1 MIKFAVRVLVSL
13 LVSALFIFISLRK
26 ADLGAVWSAITH
38 AHPGPVLGYL
48 GLLLAVHVVK
58 TLRWGLLLRPLGK
71 ISFSRLNAA
80 SAVGFMLMMTLPL
93 RLGELARPLIVS
105 RPVPGSDQRLQR
117 TGALASI
124 VVERII
130 DSLAVGA
137 LAIVSLH
144 MLKTTGKA
152 ADIARHAAT
161 LVTVAFGALC
171 AALVFAFFLRTQTVA
186 LVRRV
191 LGAVS
196 RKLGD
201 KVAHMLDGFIRGL
214 HLGSAWSVIGVLV
227 LTVVYWAMHIV
238 GFAWVADAFDLQL
251 TAGMAATVLA
261 CQVVGFMIP
270 AGPGNIGPSQAAT
283 QFGVSIFLAD
293 GFQRP
298 EVIGYANT
306 IWALQFGQQVL
317 LGLIF
322 LVIAHVP
329 LTGLLS
335 PWGPE
340 PAPAAAQPPPRD
352 ATAER

>member
-1 MIKFAVRVLVSL
+1 MAKLIARILVSM
-13 LVSALFIFISLRK
+13 LVSGVFIFISLRN
-26 ADLGAVWSAITH
+26 ADLGAVWSSMAN
-38 AHPGPVLGYL
+38 AAPGPILGYL
-48 GLLLAVHVVK
+48 AILLVVHVVK

-71 ISFSRLNAA
+71 ISFSRLNSA

-130 DSLAVGA
+130 DSLAVGV
-137 LAIVSLH
+137 LAIVSLR
-144 MLKTTGKA
+144 LLATTGNA

-161 LVTVAFGALC
+161 LVTVAFAALC
-171 AALVFAFFLRTQTVA
+171 LGLVIAYFMRLQTVA
-186 LVRRV
+186 LVRRL
-191 LGAVS
+191 LGVVS
-196 RKLGD
+196 RKLAD

-214 HLGSAWSVIGVLV
+214 HLGSSLSVIGVLV
-227 LTVVYWAMHIV
+227 LTVVYWILHIV
-238 GFAWVADAFDLQL
+238 GFAWVAQAFGLQL
-251 TAGMAATVLA
+251 TTAMATTVLA

-270 AGPGNIGPSQAAT
+270 SGPGNIGPSQAAT

-317 LGLIF
+317 LGLVF
-322 LVIAHVP
+322 LMIGHVS
-329 LTGLLS
+329 LTGLFKA
-335 PWGPE
+335 WDKE
-340 PAPAAAQPPPRD
+340 PVPAEAAPPGQSVRIG
-352 ATAER
+352 